1 MTYFSTEP
9 LPSSLDSSDI
19 RRLRALF
26 PIGNCQRIAG
36 PPLPPPAQTEALRNE
51 GPVPYLLERL
61 ERLAYGERTTSGNP
75 PPVETYRTEPGS
87 AGDVYRATA
96 GYLRWYSSQYGI
108 DIDQVPTPRSPAV
121 VPAEEQAPA
130 GDRPRDWRAK
140 RMKAA

>member
-1 MTYFSTEP
+1 MTFFYTEP
-9 LPSSLDSSDI
+9 LPSSLDTSDI

-61 ERLAYGERTTSGNP
+61 ERLAYGKKASGGNP
-75 PPVETYRTEPGS
+75 PPVETYRTEPGP

-96 GYLRWYSSQYGI
+96 SYLRWYSSQYGVE
-108 DIDQVPTPRSPAV
+108 IDQVPTPRSPTAV
-121 VPAEEQAPA
+121 STEEQAPV
-130 GDRPRDWRAK
+130 GDRSRDWRAK

>member
-1 MTYFSTEP
+1 VTYFSTEP
-9 LPSSLDSSDI
+9 LPSSLDLSDI

-36 PPLPPPAQTEALRNE
+36 PPLPPPAQTEAFRNE

-61 ERLAYGERTTSGNP
+61 ERLAYGERASGGNP
-75 PPVETYRTEPGS
+75 PPIETYRTEPGP

-108 DIDQVPTPRSPAV
+108 DIDQVPTPRSPAA
-121 VPAEEQAPA
+121 VPTEEQTPA

-140 RMKAA
+140 RMKAT

>member
-61 ERLAYGERTTSGNP
+61 ERLAYGERASGGNP
-75 PPVETYRTEPGS
+75 PPVETYRTEPGAS
-87 AGDVYRATA
+87 GDVYRATS
-96 GYLRWYSSQYGI
+96 GYLRWYSSQYGVEV
-108 DIDQVPTPRSPAV
+108 DQVQTPRSPVV
-121 VPAEEQAPA
+121 VPAEEQTPA
-130 GDRPRDWRAK
+130 WG
-140 RMKAA
+140 